1 MEGENSLII
10 YLKTVVCVM
19 WVLHMHGALIC
30 VFNYLLYGND
40 FRYKSNSKITTVKEI
55 RKII

>member
-1 MEGENSLII
+1 
-10 YLKTVVCVM
+10 M
-19 WVLHMHGALIC
+19 WVLHMHGALIS

-55 RKII
+55 RNII